1 VGGGGGG
8 GTRKSFSLS
17 LEMRVWIT
25 VNLKKTMAGEEALT
39 PLFPPS
45 MNFNI
50 LFLDGSLSCCSS
62 SWSTEKDNQFFYQT
76 VRIYLSYLSRNSFK
90 KRRRWETNAGIFYCL
105 PVRVYSHLGQ
115 ITPLHLRIEREATTF
130 QTASYIN
137 NKPLSSTFSRGPN
150 VLNPSG
156 LAQTKNI

>member
-1 VGGGGGG
+1 MCGGGDTKIVFFVSGDESLDNCKLEENNGGRG
-8 GTRKSFSLS
+8 SIDTSF
-17 LEMRVWIT
+17 
-25 VNLKKTMAGEEALT
+25 
-39 PLFPPS
+39 FPPT

-50 LFLDGSLSCCSS
+50 LFLNGSLSCCSS
-62 SWSTEKDNQFFYQT
+62 SWSTEKNNQFFYQT
-76 VRIYLSYLSRNSFK
+76 VRIYLSYFSRNNFK

-137 NKPLSSTFSRGPN
+137 NTALSVTFSRGPN